1 MNKFIIVL
9 FFILFHFLDSF
20 AQIQQVWMQ
29 RYNSYNSTDDNASD
43 MFIDSSG
50 NVYITGWSAGVTTLK
65 YNRDGQLVWHN
76 LIDDLYLR
84 PLKIALSK
92 SGKIYVSCIIDGGWW
107 VLIKYDSSGNFIWSK
122 EFRNGIGSVN
132 DPTAYLLDDD
142 EYSYIAG
149 TIWNSGYKKVGF
161 VKYDSSG
168 SLIWTK
174 YYEYAYEGYLNS
186 GASIVM
192 DGYKNIYVGGYL
204 NVRPVTICNSL
215 IIKYNPAGEQLWSKI
230 YDTSVYISNQL
241 VKLICDKQ
249 NNVITGLFVTDSSS
263 QQFRVATIKYSSD
276 GRLVWNKHFIGP
288 SNLDFIEDINSDI
301 YCDIYI
307 LTQSGSNVT
316 GGYDY
321 SILKYDSS
329 GNYKWERRYTSE
341 FSNWNIPSYIFI
353 DTLCNSYIT
362 GNTFSLKYNSFG
374 NLLRQ
379 VNNNTWTNEY
389 SNLGNVIK
397 LDIFNNILILGSGYS
412 SISNSDDILTAK

>member
-192 DGYKNIYVGGYL
+192 DGYKNIYIGGYL
-204 NVRPVTICNSL
+204 NVRPVTI
-215 IIKYNPAGEQLWSKI
+215 
-230 YDTSVYISNQL
+230 
-241 VKLICDKQ
+241 
-249 NNVITGLFVTDSSS
+249 
-263 QQFRVATIKYSSD
+263 
-276 GRLVWNKHFIGP
+276 
-288 SNLDFIEDINSDI
+288 
-301 YCDIYI
+301 
-307 LTQSGSNVT
+307 
-316 GGYDY
+316 
-321 SILKYDSS
+321 
-329 GNYKWERRYTSE
+329 
-341 FSNWNIPSYIFI
+341 
-353 DTLCNSYIT
+353 
-362 GNTFSLKYNSFG
+362 
-374 NLLRQ
+374 
-379 VNNNTWTNEY
+379 
-389 SNLGNVIK
+389 
-397 LDIFNNILILGSGYS
+397 
-412 SISNSDDILTAK
+412 